1 MRSNECYYI
10 EREIVTE
17 FLDQDKDIPEGSIVN
32 YLTKC
37 FPDSCF
43 AYNYT
48 NCKSAFYEDIN
59 RELYE
64 YFRFEVLKWCGC
76 GAPEEA
82 DKQVAKY
89 LNMIDNSEIPYV
101 DFIEN
106 SEGWCKS
113 IDDKRKRR
121 KELCKKYFGCESIY
135 DNPLLLCLA
144 YSIDASEFSEHGTS
158 IGGAWI
164 TDRGK
169 IYRYAIMKHLEAE
182 GESLDE
188 D

>member
-17 FLDQDKDIPEGSIVN
+17 FLDQDKDIPEGSIAN

-43 AYNYT
+43 AHNYA

-59 RELYE
+59 RELYA
-64 YFRFEVLKWCGC
+64 YFRYEVLNWCGC

-82 DKQVAKY
+82 DKQVVRY
-89 LNMIDNSEIPYV
+89 LNLIDKGEEPHVS
-101 DFIEN
+101 FTEN
-106 SEGWCKS
+106 YNEWCRFF
-113 IDDKRKRR
+113 DNRRKQH
-121 KELCKKYFGCESIY
+121 KELCKKYFDCETIY

-144 YSIDASEFSEHGTS
+144 YTMDAAEFSEHGTS